1 MKNKV
6 IEMEEGK
13 ATIGIGMGYDY
24 IVEAAMAI
32 IERQRYF
39 DECIRKNGNN
49 SNRR

>member
-1 MKNKV
+1 
-6 IEMEEGK
+6 MEEGK

-32 IERQRYF
+32 IERQKWF

-49 SNRR
+49 EINE